1 MKSKV
6 SARDWEALSAYLD
19 DALPPR
25 ERERLEARLRSEP
38 ALKEALTSL
47 ERTRFVLRAAPRLR
61 APRNFTLTPEMVA
74 PRPSFLD
81 WLCPTMQW
89 SSAVAALLLV
99 LVLAGQ
105 YLLAPLGGASVPRE
119 APAAAPQSLSA
130 SESVEE
136 ETVNVQPDADEASPP
151 AGKSVEPTAA
161 VGEAADALTM
171 TLPMPAG
178 GQNLTAATA
187 TLSVEATP
195 TLAPPAAATSPPPPP
210 RQAAPAFPWRA
221 VEGVLAFIALA
232 GGAAAWYLGRRA

>member
-1 MKSKV
+1 MKPKV
-6 SARDWEALSAYLD
+6 SARDWETLSAYLD

-38 ALKEALTSL
+38 ALKDAMASL

-81 WLCPTMQW
+81 WLRPTMQW
-89 SSAVAALLLV
+89 SSAVAALLLA
-99 LVLAGQ
+99 LALAGQ
-105 YLLAPLGGASVPRE
+105 YLLAPLGGASVQRE
-119 APAAAPQSLSA
+119 APAAESQSLSA
-130 SESVEE
+130 PESVDEE
-136 ETVNVQPDADEASPP
+136 AVNVQPDADEAYPP
-151 AGKSVEPTAA
+151 VEKSVEPAA
-161 VGEAADALTM
+161 GEAADAFTM
-171 TLPMPAG
+171 TLPMSAG
-178 GQNLTAATA
+178 GRNLTAATA
-187 TLSVEATP
+187 APSPTTVP
-195 TLAPPAAATSPPPPP
+195 TLAPPPAATPPPPPP